1 MVEKDTNVS
10 QEAMVQRP
18 GPVMAFIRL
27 GRFPYAIEAMLRG
40 AVGAL
45 CYAYEYAGSLISVS
59 RS

>member
-1 MVEKDTNVS
+1 MNVS
-10 QEAMVQRP
+10 QEAAVKRP

-45 CYAYEYAGSLISVS
+45 CYAYE
-59 RS
+59 